1 MDGIT
6 DRELPIKT
14 ASSLESAVAKI
25 YQLLHISI
33 IRIVPII
40 LTLKLRVTAHGHA
53 QDFLIDLE
61 IA

>member
-1 MDGIT
+1 MYFHRSRASHQDSF
-6 DRELPIKT
+6 ELNLPF
-14 ASSLESAVAKI
+14 AKI

-40 LTLKLRVTAHGHA
+40 LTLKLRVTACGHA